1 MLESEFLSLPC
12 SLTEDKYKA
21 LAITASMLDC
31 DLGGQSLA
39 STLVLLEAAL
49 MVNSRGSHG
58 RMMKGVESSGDQICC
73 DWEAYLA
80 MWPSSLISLEIQGL
94 NQYFNAFLYA

>member
-21 LAITASMLDC
+21 LTITASMLDC

-39 STLVLLEAAL
+39 STLVLPEAAL
-49 MVNSRGSHG
+49 LVNSRGSRG
-58 RMMKGVESSGDQICC
+58 RTMKGVVSSWDQICC
-73 DWEAYLA
+73 DWEA
-80 MWPSSLISLEIQGL
+80 
-94 NQYFNAFLYA
+94 